1 MEIDPQLAAMAKEA
15 REKKGAVR
23 VKDPIQAM
31 KMQQAMKQSINQMT
45 GTGQDLSQYPPEVRR
60 EILRQRLRQKQ
71 YLNNIGRSN
80 MTMREAAAE
89 QMEERMKNT
98 FSMMQQQPV
107 AQPVAQPEEQEEDG
121 EELTPE
127 EKEKRRIRN
136 LKKRLRKKNASK
148 EHEEKTITS

>member
-80 MTMREAAAE
+80 MAMREAAAE

-107 AQPVAQPEEQEEDG
+107 AQPEEQEEEG